1 MRIYLHYIIRTNKEM
16 NYTNTNYTSEMIEAL
31 KRHEVNLFAAYLHS
45 TNKSE
50 KLEFLEN
57 IKEVQVKLGRR

>member
-1 MRIYLHYIIRTNKEM
+1 MTN
-16 NYTNTNYTSEMIEAL
+16 TRTNYTSEMIEAL
-31 KRHEVNLFAAYLHS
+31 KRHEVNLFAAYLQS
-45 TNKSE
+45 TDKIE